1 MTDHHDKIIGDAVNV
16 CPPPDAKR
24 RHGTDHCTT
33 VQRSVHRDDVMV
45 ARLAVAP
52 RARVPEDTTT
62 TSDTVVSTTVDT
74 KIDLLNPK
82 QKKKVSFE
90 GHLLPLKT
98 PELQKHQPLI
108 KTMTNPPSKTPPTPR
123 NRSAYVRPSKLL
135 TFEPGPEDFVI
146 PIEMGVYNMPETHPG
161 MYHVSPTGRRTLFP
175 SDSSAQGSDK
185 KIATATA
192 KKKNSIKSKG
202 KNNTTESD
210 AAAIDAAI
218 KENEK
223 ELFRQ
228 IKRMADTKNK
238 KNKRN
243 KNKKPKMNG
252 NNNNKGNNHKNGN
265 NNNNNGNNNSNN
277 NNNSRNNNSN
287 NNNNSDGNKKP
298 KDANLKDNRD
308 YDTEQAELGESAGN
322 AVVLD
327 PNMSHRR
334 SDDGTENPDWLEADS
349 IEPLAQSDIYSPI
362 SYTNYETT
370 SPAYPDLLPDFI
382 ACNPDN
388 NDEIE
393 GYYYHGD
400 SNNKLINTNNPRGTS
415 PNATNRQ
422 QSDFE
427 LRGVHQHGRPRLFAT
442 FGAPRGTK
450 RFIHFSGN
458 QILNSRAINRPWW
471 PQNKKVEVVVNPML
485 RFRTNPDYE
494 VKNHEMK
501 AARDLRGYNRRLI
514 PAHKS
519 THDEHLVNCSIFN
532 GRRMLRQ
539 IRGHSFPF
547 KASSRSQFK
556 NGQNRIECCRE
567 REATATGHGG
577 GHRRPHGN
585 TEFSEKAAH
594 HAGTTGHER
603 STYTHT
609 DQNSREF
616 PSKHFITG
624 ATNDV
629 RAGHLAGNVIKPL
642 ATWPANVRTLQR
654 AFYATMSVTD
664 ASSSPKSDRV
674 NSSPF
679 SLPHNRGHT
688 EHEEIVKDTT
698 NGTKIDSTKKTKNEN
713 DQNHGMPDNSTPSDD
728 RAENNSLRSQD
739 IPDNGTTRP
748 PTSKNTVRQTNK
760 PDGLLQ
766 RPANPASNDPRND
779 SSVDDDNDDDDN
791 DDDANDI
798 LIELPEPNR
807 NDDESDS
814 REFYFQHFQFPGQD
828 NKDPV
833 WVDNPIAI
841 TDIPICHRL
850 ADYGIACFSIAYIRA
865 PSQIQRCLSDLNTFY
880 LDDTLEGVLTA
891 IHHGNYHPTD
901 SPIANNMN
909 YVLNLA
915 TKWILIHLSPRE
927 ASVFDRDE
935 EPETF
940 WDRLKA
946 RATHNYLAYAC
957 TCGLT
962 NGLKTVY
969 LDHERNYSKRPR
981 SEVALLY
988 YAKNI
993 VDVIREI
1000 FITATSLSLFKDNSC
1015 FAVTPWFL
1023 DALSK
1028 TSTSCQE
1035 LSSFLMIIILS
1046 MILKAMFFTLT
1057 LNFDAFRS
1065 TLTSMLTTFT
1075 YLQST
1080 TLTNGPEHL
1089 NILSNRQYFTMDG
1102 CIQKK
1107 LTPKMKEPPFLPDQ
1121 ILIGN
1126 LPQTDLFFS
1135 HFCSA
1140 FPMLTSPTHQKQ
1152 QANTIPPRP
1161 QSVLAVNFAMCK
1173 PFGLDTSVAY
1183 HDDKITTEIKHDGYS
1198 FHSKQLYQP
1207 DPTDSLNFSM
1217 DFLPPLEYLM
1227 FKVVQFVHKN
1237 NPLNRLYRHQ
1247 SPMKVIVFQGTP
1259 LHCPY
1264 YSPASPTEC
1273 SHHEEKVHTFPITYT
1288 KEGFQHNNHH
1298 LTNEAYDIT
1307 TVQLLFKQ
1315 PCISMRECFL
1325 ENPEMAPIDSN
1336 DKRFH
1341 PYSATHHV
1349 AIDPRCV
1356 PFGPAFCMIEAFI
1369 ISSWTLHVYEAWAR
1383 SHAED
1388 ALQSI
1393 HQIPHLND
1401 YSYFHRHRCEHPP
1414 YKYTTKHETPPVSND
1429 GTGELLLDDLT
1440 LVDAIVTGNLSASSS
1455 RDSGLNLSEREN
1467 DKFNTVNRYFQQT
1480 PTSFSGQ
1487 HLFAFL
1493 AVQTQRP
1500 SLCPSNPAP
1509 DDPPIGIEQPHASE
1523 TTSSSSVTT
1532 ESDDQTHILLL
1543 PPTTAQLSS
1552 SQTTESY
1559 TEPAHNEPNEEEQQE
1574 EEQLTTQPLTLQQIS
1589 LAVSQIVTPKP
1600 IPHSPP
1606 KPTSTSSSTTSSIFS
1621 TAATCTSYEY

>member
-1 MTDHHDKIIGDAVNV
+1 M
-16 CPPPDAKR
+16 
-24 RHGTDHCTT
+24 
-33 VQRSVHRDDVMV
+33 
-45 ARLAVAP
+45 
-52 RARVPEDTTT
+52 
-62 TSDTVVSTTVDT
+62 
-74 KIDLLNPK
+74 
-82 QKKKVSFE
+82 
-90 GHLLPLKT
+90 
-98 PELQKHQPLI
+98 
-108 KTMTNPPSKTPPTPR
+108 
-123 NRSAYVRPSKLL
+123 
-135 TFEPGPEDFVI
+135 
-146 PIEMGVYNMPETHPG
+146 
-161 MYHVSPTGRRTLFP
+161 
-175 SDSSAQGSDK
+175 
-185 KIATATA
+185 
-192 KKKNSIKSKG
+192 
-202 KNNTTESD
+202 
-210 AAAIDAAI
+210 
-218 KENEK
+218 
-223 ELFRQ
+223 
-228 IKRMADTKNK
+228 
-238 KNKRN
+238 
-243 KNKKPKMNG
+243 
-252 NNNNKGNNHKNGN
+252 
-265 NNNNNGNNNSNN
+265 
-277 NNNSRNNNSN
+277 
-287 NNNNSDGNKKP
+287 
-298 KDANLKDNRD
+298 
-308 YDTEQAELGESAGN
+308 
-322 AVVLD
+322 
-327 PNMSHRR
+327 
-334 SDDGTENPDWLEADS
+334 
-349 IEPLAQSDIYSPI
+349 
-362 SYTNYETT
+362 
-370 SPAYPDLLPDFI
+370 
-382 ACNPDN
+382 
-388 NDEIE
+388 
-393 GYYYHGD
+393 
-400 SNNKLINTNNPRGTS
+400 
-415 PNATNRQ
+415 
-422 QSDFE
+422 
-427 LRGVHQHGRPRLFAT
+427 
-442 FGAPRGTK
+442 
-450 RFIHFSGN
+450 
-458 QILNSRAINRPWW
+458 
-471 PQNKKVEVVVNPML
+471 
-485 RFRTNPDYE
+485 
-494 VKNHEMK
+494 
-501 AARDLRGYNRRLI
+501 
-514 PAHKS
+514 
-519 THDEHLVNCSIFN
+519 
-532 GRRMLRQ
+532 
-539 IRGHSFPF
+539 
-547 KASSRSQFK
+547 
-556 NGQNRIECCRE
+556 
-567 REATATGHGG
+567 
-577 GHRRPHGN
+577 
-585 TEFSEKAAH
+585 
-594 HAGTTGHER
+594 
-603 STYTHT
+603 
-609 DQNSREF
+609 
-616 PSKHFITG
+616 
-624 ATNDV
+624 
-629 RAGHLAGNVIKPL
+629 
-642 ATWPANVRTLQR
+642 
-654 AFYATMSVTD
+654 
-664 ASSSPKSDRV
+664 
-674 NSSPF
+674 
-679 SLPHNRGHT
+679 
-688 EHEEIVKDTT
+688 
-698 NGTKIDSTKKTKNEN
+698 
-713 DQNHGMPDNSTPSDD
+713 
-728 RAENNSLRSQD
+728 
-739 IPDNGTTRP
+739 
-748 PTSKNTVRQTNK
+748 
-760 PDGLLQ
+760 
-766 RPANPASNDPRND
+766 
-779 SSVDDDNDDDDN
+779 
-791 DDDANDI
+791 
-798 LIELPEPNR
+798 
-807 NDDESDS
+807 
-814 REFYFQHFQFPGQD
+814 
-828 NKDPV
+828 
-833 WVDNPIAI
+833 
-841 TDIPICHRL
+841 
-850 ADYGIACFSIAYIRA
+850 
-865 PSQIQRCLSDLNTFY
+865 
-880 LDDTLEGVLTA
+880 
-891 IHHGNYHPTD
+891 
-901 SPIANNMN
+901 
-909 YVLNLA
+909 
-915 TKWILIHLSPRE
+915 
-927 ASVFDRDE
+927 
-935 EPETF
+935 
-940 WDRLKA
+940 
-946 RATHNYLAYAC
+946 
-957 TCGLT
+957 
-962 NGLKTVY
+962 
-969 LDHERNYSKRPR
+969 
-981 SEVALLY
+981 ALLY
-988 YAKNI
+988 YAKNF
-993 VDVIREI
+993 VDAIRETY
-1000 FITATSLSLFKDNSC
+1000 ITATSLSLFKDNSC
-1015 FAVTPWFL
+1015 IAVTPWFL

-1161 QSVLAVNFAMCK
+1161 QSVLAVNLFAMCK

-1349 AIDPRCV
+1349 AIDPRCA
-1356 PFGPAFCMIEAFI
+1356 PFGLAFCMIEAFI

-1606 KPTSTSSSTTSSIFS
+1606 NPPQPAPPQLPQSSPLQPPAPPMNIKRSTTIPPGNNVSNQLSVEALREAPQHPTFAFPSRVQTRFCTKEDTNNSDQEPTNIQPPSSENAMASSTDFTYPQIEDLTKTLLKYAKNANLRTLTYPTDLVARRRHFNTFMDNLRIVCNISPWTCKVFDLWPEKITYSHPVVGTALYNLLFTNITEQCQKHIIDLPPDFRTAIMTLRRHCAPLTPDHIERTRESFYSLKQQNQEVATSYLNRIRILTRDCYHAGIPNSDTDLIKRTVRGGSNHHFYAASYQRFDADIRRAELNNEPLPTFDELESHLLNIDDTRSFTISSQQQRHHTTNKRTCHVITFRRTPHRNDQHIDISFRDSNKLCFSSILRPYSNNTNIQANCHRPNECTPQQPPNNSENNRSRQNSNFNERNAQHQRPQNRRPQSNTNQTSRPAPFRPNNNSVPSQRRPPRNQQRAYYITDSTNSNRTSNSHQQAFIASSLDTMDDTPQKTPWPDTSLPQMEVNQPLLDRDYPSSTQHQPPNTNAEETYPDDPKSPHQRFGPPDLRNWLPDSGATSHYTPVFSDLCNPQPCNIPVSLADGNTKTSTFKGTCESLFTSDNGQKAILGL
-1621 TAATCTSYEY
+1621 TDVLLR